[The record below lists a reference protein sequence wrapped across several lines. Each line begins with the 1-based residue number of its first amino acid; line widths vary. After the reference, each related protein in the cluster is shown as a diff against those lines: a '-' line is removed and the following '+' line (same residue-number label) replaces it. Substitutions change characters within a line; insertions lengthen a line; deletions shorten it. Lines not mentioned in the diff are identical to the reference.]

1 MENDRIIQKENS
13 HDVSIALIQKD
24 MQYCRESLGKMEI
37 TLTLMDR
44 NYTKRDEFNGVVKLI
59 EDIGKKL
66 ETKADH
72 ADIKTLSEVL
82 KGKVDN
88 SDFDPIKK
96 TLAKINWLM
105 IAGVVVALLSLI
117 INTSK

>member
-1 MENDRIIQKENS
+1 METEKIIQKENS

-24 MQYCRESLGKMEI
+24 MQYVRESLAKI
-37 TLTLMDR
+37 DTTLTMMDR
-44 NYTKRDEFNGVVKLI
+44 NYTKRDEFNGVIKLI
-59 EDIGKKL
+59 EDISKKL

-72 ADIKTLSEVL
+72 SDIKSISEIL
-82 KGKVDN
+82 RGKVDHT
-88 SDFDPIKK
+88 DFDPIKK
-96 TLAKINWLM
+96 TLTKINWLM